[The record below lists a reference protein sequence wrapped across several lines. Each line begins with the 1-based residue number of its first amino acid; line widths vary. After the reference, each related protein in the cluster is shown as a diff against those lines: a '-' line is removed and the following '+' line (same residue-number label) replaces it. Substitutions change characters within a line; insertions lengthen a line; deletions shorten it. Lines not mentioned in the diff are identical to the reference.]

1 MKTDFET
8 YKEQM
13 EIIMSNLRNNFLK
26 DLKNAGVEL
35 SDDTICRIGENY
47 VEISISKIDKPTE
60 AAFGSSIELYAK
72 QDNILSKR
80 ENQISV
86 SSSGNFDPS
95 CRESYYKHIHTAS
108 ILKNWDAVCEIV
120 NSYCKKYSDLLNEI

>member
-1 MKTDFET
+1 MKIYIET
-8 YKEQM
+8 HQGH
-13 EIIMSNLRNNFLK
+13 MSTLRNNFLK
-26 DLKNAGVEL
+26 DLRNAGVEL
-35 SDDTICRIGENY
+35 SDDAICRISENY

-60 AAFGSSIELYAK
+60 AAFELYAK

-108 ILKNWDAVCEIV
+108 ILKNWKTVSDIV
-120 NSYCKKYSDLLNEI
+120 NDYCKTYTEYLNN

>member
-8 YKEQM
+8 YKEQL
-13 EIIMSNLRNNFLK
+13 EIKMTTLRNNFLK
-26 DLKNAGVEL
+26 DLRNAGVEL
-35 SDDTICRIGENY
+35 SDDAICRISENY

-108 ILKNWDAVCEIV
+108 ILKNWKIVCDIV
-120 NSYCKKYSDLLNEI
+120 NDYCKTFSEYMNN

>member
-1 MKTDFET
+1 MDTET
-8 YKEQM
+8 YKYTG
-13 EIIMSNLRNNFLK
+13 IMTTLRINFLK
-26 DLKNAGVEL
+26 DLRNDGVEL
-35 SDDTICRIGENY
+35 SDDAICRIGENY
-47 VEISISKIDKPTE
+47 VEISISKIDKPNE
-60 AAFGSSIELYAK
+60 AAFGSSIELFAK
-72 QDNILSKR
+72 QVSILGHR

>member
-1 MKTDFET
+1 MDTET
-8 YKEQM
+8 YKYTG
-13 EIIMSNLRNNFLK
+13 IMTTLRINFLK
-26 DLKNAGVEL
+26 DLRNAGVEL
-35 SDDTICRIGENY
+35 SDDAICRISENY

-60 AAFGSSIELYAK
+60 AAFGSSIELFAK
-72 QDNILSKR
+72 QVSILGHR

-120 NSYCKKYSDLLNEI
+120 NSYCKKYSDLLNQI